1 MNKKL
6 LLDNGFQPLDKTKY
20 KLYTENS
27 TESRVLD
34 IRFPIL
40 QAYWDDA
47 LYRIHD
53 SVMLTAVNEQDGYIF
68 LPAKDFK
75 AGIKQMLKITS
86 NISMGYMT
94 SEQAEACPLPT
105 YRDKRFS
112 DYIVSRNELI
122 VTSWKYKHKTA
133 DYNRFMKNSNISVK
147 PFCANTADDCRT
159 ILNNWCKGRNCADC
173 LFGCEK
179 GVLEKYIDLTD
190 CGITGLVVYCGGAP
204 IGNLIAYAQG
214 DTLYYPYAKADNSY
228 FGISVY
234 MYIDLAKKFD
244 TQYVNL
250 GSDGGIEGIRH
261 FKGKFRPYIL
271 TDKYFTY

>member
-1 MNKKL
+1 MKYEKKRQNEKTIITISVTVVL
-6 LLDNGFQPLDKTKY
+6 LVVVLSVGFILGPSMVSSGNPQNTPAPSVTPTPLVG
-20 KLYTENS
+20 E
-27 TESRVLD
+27 
-34 IRFPIL
+34 PIFYDEALL
-40 QAYWDDA
+40 QAVQSA
-47 LYRIHD
+47 LGID
-53 SVMLTAVNEQDGYIF
+53 TVPTA
-68 LPAKDFK
+68 A
-75 AGIKQMLKITS
+75 QMQELEILDCGDVE
-86 NISMGYMT
+86 I
-94 SEQAEACPLPT
+94 
-105 YRDKRFS
+105 
-112 DYIVSRNELI
+112 NELI
-122 VTSWKYKHKTA
+122 GLEYAINLKELTMKFAGVSIDPILDIQIEKLKIMSDTSVQPLLDDIRYMSCLKY
-133 DYNRFMKNSNISVK
+133 
-147 PFCANTADDCRT
+147 
-159 ILNNWCKGRNCADC
+159 L
-173 LFGCEK
+173 
-179 GVLEKYIDLTD
+179 DLTD